1 MRQLPLPLRV
11 NPELGFNEFH
21 PGSNGEV
28 IRHLKAAAAGVGESL
43 IYLWGPPKVGK
54 SHLLNA
60 FCKCAA
66 PVRSVALLN
75 LEEDAFQDPCAF
87 EGLEA
92 FDALCLDNLEAISG
106 DADREYA
113 LFVLFNQLRDRGHVL
128 IVSARQLPD
137 TLGISLDDL
146 RSRLN
151 WGLTLRLHPLTDETL
166 AEALCLKARAQGIEL
181 GPEASRYLTHRS
193 QRTLE
198 ELLKVLDQV
207 DAVSLERKR
216 RITIPLIREILRKT
230 PK

>member
-60 FCKCAA
+60 FCKRAA

-75 LEEDAFQDPCAF
+75 LEEDAFRDPQAF

-92 FDALCLDNLEAISG
+92 LDALCLDNLEAICG

-113 LFVLFNQLRDRGHVL
+113 LFVLFNRLRDQGHML

-137 TLGISLDDL
+137 TLGIGLDDL

-151 WGLTLRLHPLTDETL
+151 WGLTLRLNPLSDETL
-166 AEALCLKARAQGIEL
+166 SEALCLKAKAQGIEL
-181 GPEASRYLTHRS
+181 APEASRYLTHRS
-193 QRTLE
+193 HRSLE

-207 DAVSLERKR
+207 DAVSLEKKR
-216 RITIPLIREILRKT
+216 RITIPLIREILEET